1 MSDLRKR
8 LIKKMRIMVR
18 RDQITKP
25 ALCMI
30 FEMFCKEKDK
40 YSKNKS
46 QHFFILNNFSD
57 DTVQKVYDYLGV
69 IETMHERQNNL
80 HTPSF
85 KNSESI
91 TNQMQQQSQLNI
103 LQLVQNR
110 PNIPARP
117 KAECCSTSISDLRIK
132 IGSEKS
138 KFYVQVKQRHPP
150 IDTIDSIDEPAADA
164 TNNLEEETISDIVS
178 KSSSEN
184 KPVRA
189 PKHNSPHGS
198 FDQIEELIQEKQN
211 VLEQLDPQLVDKFSI
226 KLLPKP
232 FVKKIMESRRSSSS
246 TIRGAHKTLLNQ
258 TSKLHSK
265 PIHYSFKTANSIF
278 PGPIYND
285 MELDVDVEYDI
296 DDTNDIDDNDDID
309 DDDENTAQTEW
320 EETVG
325 DDDFK
330 NNEYDPDFDDQSD
343 FSDDDDEVVSP
354 TTQRLKRLS
363 ERYAKK

>member
-8 LIKKMRIMVR
+8 LIKKMRMMVR

-30 FEMFCKEKDK
+30 FDMFCKEKDK

-57 DTVQKVYDYLGV
+57 DTVQKVYDYLVV
-69 IETMHERQNNL
+69 IETMHERQNHL

-85 KNSESI
+85 KNSGPI

-138 KFYVQVKQRHPP
+138 NFYVQVKQRPQP
-150 IDTIDSIDEPAADA
+150 NTSGTIDESVADA
-164 TNNLEEETISDIVS
+164 TSGAVEETISDIVD
-178 KSSSEN
+178 KSSLKN
-184 KPVRA
+184 IQVQMGPA
-189 PKHNSPHGS
+189 DGS
-198 FDQIEELIQEKQN
+198 FDQVEELIQEKQN
-211 VLEQLDPQLVDKFSI
+211 VLEQLDPQLVDHFSI
-226 KLLPKP
+226 KLLPRP
-232 FVKKIMESRRSSSS
+232 IVKKIMESKRSASS

-258 TSKLHSK
+258 TGKLHSK

-296 DDTNDIDDNDDID
+296 DDTNDIDDDDDADID
-309 DDDENTAQTEW
+309 DDDAAQTEW

-325 DDDFK
+325 DDDCK

-363 ERYAKK
+363 ERYATKK